1 MSHSLRRI
9 WSMFMRYFY
18 LLRGSPVRL
27 LELVYWPT
35 VQMILWAF
43 IGRYF
48 VTSSGDAAL
57 HTAGAFIG
65 AVLLWDFLF
74 RSQLGVSL
82 TFMEELWSRNLGHLF
97 ISPLRPAEW
106 FISMMMIS
114 AVRAIFGLVM
124 AALMA
129 WLFFGFSL
137 LSLGLPFLFFFFNLM
152 VMGWWLGLMI
162 TAMLM
167 RAGLGAEGLC
177 WATTFLLAPVSAIY
191 YPVSVLPV
199 WLQKIAWSL
208 PTSYVFEGMREIM
221 HSGVVRVDYILT
233 ASGLNIIYIF
243 IGTALLNSSFQHS
256 RKTGNLL
263 QTGE

>member
-1 MSHSLRRI
+1 MSFSPRRV

-18 LLRGSPVRL
+18 LLRGSPIRL
-27 LELVYWPT
+27 VELAYWPT
-35 VQMILWAF
+35 VQMILWGF
-43 IGRYF
+43 VGRYF
-48 VTSSGDAAL
+48 AGSSDTAI
-57 HTAGAFIG
+57 HVAGAFIG

-106 FISMMMIS
+106 FLSMMLVS
-114 AVRAIFGLVM
+114 AVRAIFGLAV
-124 AALMA
+124 AAILA
-129 WLFFGFSL
+129 WFFFGFSI
-137 LSLGLPFLFFFFNLM
+137 LSLGLPFIVFFLNLM

-191 YPVSVLPV
+191 YPVSVLPPA
-199 WLQKIAWSL
+199 LQVIAKCL
-208 PTSYVFEGMREIM
+208 PTSYVFEGMREIL
-221 HSGVVRVDYILT
+221 HNESVRFDYMLTATCLNIFYIL
-233 ASGLNIIYIF
+233 
-243 IGTALLNSSFQHS
+243 IGAALLNWSFQYS
-256 RKTGNLL
+256 RKTGNLF